1 MFVRTLKLILS
12 YATKILCVTSF
23 LAVVG
28 CGKKDLSP
36 PPVNSAPRDAIDIT
50 FSLDSKRDVSK
61 YRVKGKIEYGNL
73 SKNCSNIHSF
83 EGGWVEYPHGYIS
96 IDEKNKSLK
105 IYRDYYQPKGDCS
118 WRLLGLSIGI
128 YDENG
133 RLAVGGL
140 PANSLQAGY
149 DVTLHCNF
157 SNKWSGNC
165 LPGEAGR
172 VRTDLTVD
180 ISIN

>member
-1 MFVRTLKLILS
+1 MFVRILKSILV
-12 YATKILCVTSF
+12 YTTKILCVTSF
-23 LAVVG
+23 LVVAG

-36 PPVNSAPRDAIDIT
+36 PSVNSAPHDAIDIT
-50 FSLDSKRDVSK
+50 FRLNGKRDLSK
-61 YRVKGKIEYGNL
+61 YRITGQIEYGNL
-73 SKNCSNIHSF
+73 SNICSNIHSLD
-83 EGGWVEYPHGYIS
+83 GGWVEYPHDYIS
-96 IDEKNKSLK
+96 VDGRNNSFK
-105 IYRDYYQPKGDCS
+105 IYRDYYQPRGDCS
-118 WRLLGLSIGI
+118 WRLLGLSIDI

-140 PANSLQAGY
+140 PANSLQPGY
-149 DVTLHCNF
+149 SVTLHCNF